1 MFRNKSFIIALA
13 LASSLAGAISAQ
25 TPITLQIGAAV
36 PANSPWDQGL
46 RRLAAEWSRISGGK
60 VRIAFP
66 RAMANASQD
75 DMLQKLRFTLDGALL
90 DTTGL
95 HMVDSNVL
103 LLSMPSVVRND
114 GEFDA
119 AAAVALDLL
128 KQSAGDRYEFLAIA
142 QGGWIHFF
150 ANKSLRTPEDF
161 LALRIGVNQNQEL
174 LVRQLQAMG
183 MRTVKADTSTIL
195 LQFNS
200 NALDVVYT
208 SPLYIG
214 TLWSQFKRSVS
225 SMSSFKVA
233 PFFGAIVI
241 NKRSWERVPESLR
254 PALIEATDR
263 IVKEIARDSRML
275 EDEAIA
281 SMTKDGLT
289 VPAMS
294 ADQAKAWDAL
304 FSGPQVSAFLRE
316 SFSPLWYDAV
326 FKAVEALRSR

>member
-1 MFRNKSFIIALA
+1 MFRTKSLIIAVA
-13 LASSLAGAISAQ
+13 LIWLVSATISAQ
-25 TPITLQIGAAV
+25 SPITLQIGAAV
-36 PANSPWDQGL
+36 PANSPWDLGL
-46 RRLAAEWSRISGGK
+46 RKLAAEWSRISGGK
-60 VRIAFP
+60 VRLAFP
-66 RAMANASQD
+66 RSMANASQD

-95 HMVDSNVL
+95 HMLDSNVL
-103 LLSMPSVVRND
+103 LLSMPSIIRD
-114 GEFDA
+114 DREFDA
-119 AAAVALDLL
+119 AAGVALSLL
-128 KQSAGDRYEFLAIA
+128 RKSAGERYEFLAIA

-150 ANKSLRTPEDF
+150 ANKPLRSPDDF
-161 LALRIGVNQNQEL
+161 MAMRIGVNQNQEI
-174 LVRQLQAMG
+174 LVGQLQAMG

-214 TLWSQFKRSVS
+214 TLWSQFKRSVR

-241 NKRSWERVPESLR
+241 NKRSWEKVPENLR
-254 PALIEATDR
+254 PALMEATER
-263 IVKEIARDSRML
+263 VVREIARDSRML

-281 SMTKDGLT
+281 AMVNDGLN
-289 VPAMS
+289 VPSMS
-294 ADQAKAWDAL
+294 LEQRQAWEEL
-304 FSGPQVSAFLRE
+304 FSGPQVRSFLQE

-326 FKAVEALRSR
+326 LKAVESVQVK

>member
-281 SMTKDGLT
+281 SMTRDGLT